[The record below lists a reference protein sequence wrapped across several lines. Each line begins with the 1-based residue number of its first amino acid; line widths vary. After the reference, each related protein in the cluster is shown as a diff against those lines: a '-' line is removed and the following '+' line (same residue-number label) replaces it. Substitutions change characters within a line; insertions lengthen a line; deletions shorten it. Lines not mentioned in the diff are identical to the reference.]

1 MENNTKIAIG
11 LAAAVVVGYIV
22 YKSSKPKTQTAS
34 TPSKCTGEFVV
45 ECNDGSCDISNGIVR
60 ACLGKGG
67 EKGSDLAEYTQKRLD
82 CEQKYEGMLK
92 FTSRQKVVISDE
104 EAMRNKLSFIS
115 NCMKENII

>member
-1 MENNTKIAIG
+1 MENNTKIVIG

-22 YKSSKPKTQTAS
+22 YKSKNPKS
-34 TPSKCTGEFVV
+34 TTSSGKCTGEFVV